1 MTYANKS
8 AKEIANEK
16 KAAEAAKAPVKTE
29 EKTTT
34 PKE

>member
-16 KAAEAAKAPVKTE
+16 KAAEAAKAPAPKKETP
-29 EKTTT
+29 TT
-34 PKE
+34 K

>member
-16 KAAEAAKAPVKTE
+16 KAAAAEAAKVKETP
-29 EKTTT
+29 T
-34 PKE
+34 PKK

>member
-16 KAAEAAKAPVKTE
+16 KAAAAAKAPKKTP
-29 EKTTT
+29 TT
-34 PKE
+34 KE